1 MENVIKYFENIES
14 GFRKMK
20 FLTLAVIGVSA
31 LVALSAVFLAMSS
44 SEKSRSEIFI
54 VDGSG
59 AALHATSAPDGAE
72 KDLEVEDHLV
82 RFHELMFN
90 LSPSEESI
98 KRNIDRALVMSD
110 RSAYD
115 YWRDMSERGFYQ
127 RIVSANISQQ
137 IVVDSV
143 KTNLNTYPYEALTFG
158 KLYLI
163 RESNIT
169 AYQFESACRL
179 VNVER
184 SKTNPHGLMIEKFMV
199 RRNDNLGTKRR
210 K

>member
-1 MENVIKYFENIES
+1 MENVIKYFDNIES

-20 FLTLAVIGVSA
+20 FLTLSVIGASVIVS
-31 LVALSAVFLAMSS
+31 VAAVYLAIDFAA
-44 SEKSRSEIFI
+44 KSRGQVFV
-54 VDGSG
+54 VDKSG
-59 AALHATSAPDGAE
+59 AAVMATAASDGAQ

-90 LSPSEESI
+90 LSPSSESI

-127 RIVSANISQQ
+127 RLVSANISQQ

-143 KTNLNTYPYEALTFG
+143 KVSLDAYPYDAVTFG

-169 AYQFESACRL
+169 AYQFESTCRL
-179 VNVER
+179 VDVER
-184 SKTNPHGLMIEKFMV
+184 SQSNPHGLMIEKFIV
-199 RRNDNLGTKRR
+199 RRNDNIGTKRR

>member
-1 MENVIKYFENIES
+1 MDNIIKYFDNIET

-20 FLTLAVIGVSA
+20 FVTLAVILSSVAVSVSA
-31 LVALSAVFLAMSS
+31 IFLSMSFAQSSRDKIFVVDRSGGAVMASAASS
-44 SEKSRSEIFI
+44 
-54 VDGSG
+54 
-59 AALHATSAPDGAE
+59 GAE
-72 KDLEVEDHLV
+72 KELEVKDHLV

-90 LSPSEESI
+90 LAPSEEAI

-127 RIVSANISQQ
+127 RLVSANISQQ

-143 KTNLNTYPYEALTFG
+143 KTATASYPYKAVTYG
-158 KLYLI
+158 KLFLI

-179 VNVER
+179 VDVER
-184 SKTNPHGLMIEKFMV
+184 SQNNPHGLMIEKFLV
-199 RRNDNLGTKRR
+199 RKNENIGTKRR